1 MMNLES
7 SSCSGKIQ
15 GKKKLTGFFFFFCLV
30 WPWNAAALCFQNVG
44 QQHMSALYASRA
56 KWRVGLGPVLWGH
69 FEEIK
74 RLNSKQQGVSHPEEF
89 QETIQNGTVSI
100 RD

>member
-1 MMNLES
+1 
-7 SSCSGKIQ
+7 
-15 GKKKLTGFFFFFCLV
+15 
-30 WPWNAAALCFQNVG
+30 
-44 QQHMSALYASRA
+44 MSALYASRA